1 MSDYFIDRP
10 IFAWVIAIV
19 LMIVGAI
26 SITRLP
32 IEQYPEV
39 APPAV
44 EINTI
49 NPGASAQTVDKTVTQ
64 IIEQSMTGIDNLLYM
79 SSTSDSSGRGLVK
92 LTFFPG
98 TDPDIAQVQV
108 QNKLQAAMQRLP
120 QAVRDQGVTVNK
132 AATGVMMVV
141 ALSSPDGRYDRYDL
155 GDYMAANIVEPVG
168 RITGVGEASLFGAQY
183 AMRIW
188 LDADKLN
195 SYQITP
201 AEVNAAI
208 RSENAQIPAGE
219 LGAGP
224 AVPGQEL
231 NATIIAQTLLETPE
245 EFGDILLKVE
255 SDGSH
260 VYLRDVARIEI
271 GGEDYQFL
279 NHFHG
284 RPAAGM
290 AVRQA
295 SGANALETSNAV
307 KEKLA
312 ELARYLPEGMEL
324 ELAYD
329 TTPFV
334 EVSILEVIKTLF
346 EAIALVFIVMF
357 LFLQN
362 LRATLIPTIAIPV
375 ILLGTFGVLQALGFS
390 INTLSMFGMVL
401 AIGLLVD
408 DAIVVVENTER
419 LMDEEHLSARD
430 ATRKSMRQITGALI
444 GIGVVLSAVFIPM
457 AFFPG
462 SSGAIY
468 RQFSVT
474 IATAMILSVLVALIL
489 TPALCASMLG
499 SLNPEKLHK
508 KSGFFGWFNRGFDS
522 AAGWYQARV
531 GKMLQKILRYF
542 ALYAAI
548 IIAIAWLF
556 ERMPTS
562 FIPSEDPGLMFAL
575 VQTPVGATMERSREV
590 MEQVEEYF
598 REEQADTVATVYCVV
613 GSNFMGRGQNA
624 GQCYIKM
631 HDWSDR
637 PLDSQHVTAVSRQS
651 TIDLARIKDALI
663 FVIYPPP
670 IRGLGNAAGVALML
684 KDIGGQGHAA
694 LLAARNQ
701 VLAAAAKDPR
711 LIKAR
716 PNGQEDRP
724 QFKVE
729 IDRHKARALGLSLDE
744 INSTLT
750 TAWASTYVN
759 DFIHNDRVKK
769 VYVQGEKDFRM
780 LPQDIDHWYVRN
792 RDGDMVPFSAFAHGY
807 WVKGSPRLERY
818 NATPSMEIV
827 AEAAPGHSS
836 GDAIAAFEEIM
847 ADLPPGFGY
856 EWTGASLQETTS
868 GALAPL
874 LYTISLLFVF
884 LCLAALYE
892 SWSIPFV
899 VMLVVPLGVI
909 GALLAAYGR
918 GLAND
923 IYFQVAV
930 LTTIG
935 VATKNAILI
944 VEFAKD
950 LQNQGRDLIDATL
963 EAVRLRLRPIL
974 MTSFAFMIG
983 VLPLALATGAGSQGQ
998 NAIGTG
1004 VLGGMFTSTLLAI
1017 FMVPLF
1023 FVVVRRRFPGRR
1035 PGTTSEVPPSASRES
1050 AAPPSG

>member
-19 LMIVGAI
+19 VMIVGVVAI
-26 SITRLP
+26 TQLP
-32 IEQYPEV
+32 VEQYPEV
-39 APPAV
+39 APPGV
-44 EINTI
+44 EIHTM
-49 NPGASAQTVDKTVTQ
+49 NPGASADTVESTVTQ

-79 SSTSDSSGRGLVK
+79 SSTSDSSGRGTVK
-92 LTFFPG
+92 LSFLPG

-108 QNKLQAAMQRLP
+108 QNKLQAATQRLP
-120 QAVRDQGVTVNK
+120 QAVRDQGIKVNK

-155 GDYMAANIVEPVG
+155 GDYMAANVVEEVG
-168 RITGVGEASLFGAQY
+168 RISGVGEASLFGAQY

-195 SYQITP
+195 SYQITT

-208 RSENAQIPAGE
+208 RSENSQIPAGE
-219 LGAGP
+219 LGGGP
-224 AVPGQEL
+224 AVAGQEL

-245 EFGDILLKVE
+245 EFGAILLKVNT
-255 SDGSH
+255 DGSLVH
-260 VYLRDVARIEI
+260 LRDVARIEV

-295 SGANALETSNAV
+295 SGANALETANAV
-307 KEKLA
+307 KNKLA
-312 ELARYLPEGMEL
+312 ELSQFLPEGMLL

-334 EVSILEVIKTLF
+334 EVSILEVVKTLF
-346 EAIALVFIVMF
+346 EAIALVFLVMY

-375 ILLGTFGVLQALGFS
+375 ILLGTFGVLAAFGYS
-390 INTLSMFGMVL
+390 INTLSMFAMVL

-419 LMDEEHLSARD
+419 LMEEEHLSARE
-430 ATRKSMRQITGALI
+430 ATRRSMRQITAALI
-444 GIGVVLSAVFIPM
+444 GIGVVLSAVFVPM

-489 TPALCASMLG
+489 TPALCASMLR
-499 SLNPEKLHK
+499 SVDPEKLHAK
-508 KSGFFGWFNRGFDS
+508 RGFFGWFNRGFE
-522 AAGWYQARV
+522 ATTLWYQASV
-531 GKMLQKILRYF
+531 GKMLRKLLRYF
-542 ALYAAI
+542 VLYAAI
-548 IIAIAWLF
+548 IAAVAWLF
-556 ERMPTS
+556 DRMPTS
-562 FIPSEDPGLMFAL
+562 FIPAEDPALMFAL
-575 VQTPVGATMERSREV
+575 VQTPVGATMERTRDV
-590 MEQVEEYF
+590 MEQVEAYF
-598 REEQADTVATVYCVV
+598 REHQADTVATVYCVV
-613 GSNFMGRGQNA
+613 GDNFMGRGQNA

-631 HDWSDR
+631 HDWSER

-651 TIDLARIKDALI
+651 TIDLAAVKDASI

-670 IRGLGNAAGVALML
+670 IRGLGSAAGVTLML
-684 KDIGGQGHAA
+684 KDLQGQGHAA

-701 VLAAAAKDPR
+701 VLGAASKDPR
-711 LIKAR
+711 LIKVR

-724 QFKVE
+724 QFKVK

-744 INSTLT
+744 INSTLS

-759 DFIHNDRVKK
+759 DFLHNARVKK
-769 VYVQGEKDFRM
+769 VYVQGDMEFRM

-792 RDGDMVPFSAFAHGY
+792 RNGDMVPFSAFATGH
-807 WVKGSPRLERY
+807 WIKGSPRLERY
-818 NATPSMEIV
+818 NAVPSMEIV
-827 AEAAPGHSS
+827 GEAAPGYSS
-836 GDAIAAFEEIM
+836 GDAIKAFEEIL
-847 ADLPPGFGY
+847 DKLPPGFGF
-856 EWTGASLQETTS
+856 EWTGASLQETSS
-868 GALAPL
+868 GAQAPI
-874 LYTISLLFVF
+874 LYAVSLLFVF

-944 VEFAKD
+944 VQFARE
-950 LQNQGRDLIDATL
+950 LQAQGMELVAATL
-963 EAVRLRLRPIL
+963 QAVKLRLRPIL

-983 VLPLALATGAGSQGQ
+983 VMPLALATGAGSQGQ

-1023 FVVVRRRFPGRR
+1023 YVVVRRWFPENKSG
-1035 PGTTSEVPPSASRES
+1035 SA
-1050 AAPPSG
+1050 

>member
-10 IFAWVIAIV
+10 IFALVIAFIV
-19 LMIVGAI
+19 MIIGAV
-26 SITRLP
+26 SITQLP

-39 APPAV
+39 APPGV
-44 EINTI
+44 TINAM
-49 NPGASAQTVDKTVTQ
+49 NPGASAQTVQDTVIQ
-64 IIEQSMTGIDNLLYM
+64 VIEQAMTGIDNMLYM
-79 SSTSDSSGRGLVK
+79 SSTSDSSGRGEIRVSFL
-92 LTFFPG
+92 PG
-98 TDPDIAQVQV
+98 TDPNIAQMQV
-108 QNKLQAAMQRLP
+108 QNKLQAAMTKLP

-141 ALSSPDGRYDRYDL
+141 AISSTDGRYDTYDV
-155 GDYMAANIVEPVG
+155 GDYMATHIIEPIS
-168 RITGVGEASLFGAQY
+168 RINGVGEASLFGAQY
-183 AMRIW
+183 AMRVW

-201 AEVNAAI
+201 GEVNAAI

-224 AVPGQEL
+224 APQGQQL
-231 NATIIAQTLLETPE
+231 NATILAQTLLKTPE
-245 EFGDILLKVE
+245 EFGEILLRVKP
-255 SDGSH
+255 DGSP
-260 VYLRDVARIEI
+260 VYLRDVARIEV
-271 GGEDYQFL
+271 GGADYQFL
-279 NHFHG
+279 GHFQG
-284 RPAAGM
+284 RAAAGM

-295 SGANALETSNAV
+295 SGANAIETSAAV
-307 KEKLA
+307 KAKLD
-312 ELARYLPEGMEL
+312 ELSQFLPEGMLL

-334 EVSILEVIKTLF
+334 EVSIVEVVKTLF
-346 EAIALVFIVMF
+346 EAVVLVFFVMY

-375 ILLGTFGVLQALGFS
+375 VLLGTFGVLQAFGYS

-419 LMDEEHLSARD
+419 LISENGLSARE
-430 ATRKSMRQITGALI
+430 ATRQSMRQITGALI
-444 GIGVVLSAVFIPM
+444 GIGVVLSAVFVPM

-499 SLNPEKLHK
+499 AVDPDKMHSTK
-508 KSGFFGWFNRGFDS
+508 GFFGWFNRGFDKAS
-522 AAGWYQARV
+522 LWYQASV
-531 GKMLQKILRYF
+531 SKMIKKLVRYF
-542 ALYAAI
+542 ILYGVI
-548 IIAIAWLF
+548 IVAVAWLF

-562 FIPSEDPGLMFAL
+562 FIPEEDPALMFAL
-575 VQTPVGATMERSREV
+575 VQTPVGATMERTREV

-631 HDWSDR
+631 HDWSER
-637 PLDSQHVTAVSRQS
+637 PLDSQHVKVVSRES
-651 TIDLARIKDALI
+651 TMDLAKIKDARI

-670 IRGLGNAAGVALML
+670 IRGLGNAAGVAFML
-684 KDIGGQGHAA
+684 KDVSGQGHAA
-694 LLAARNQ
+694 LMAARNQ
-701 VLAAAAKDPR
+701 ILFDAMQDPR
-711 LIKAR
+711 LTKVR

-724 QFKVE
+724 QYKVE
-729 IDRHKARALGLSLDE
+729 IDRHKARALGLSLDD
-744 INSTLT
+744 INDTLS

-759 DFIHNDRVKK
+759 DFIHNARVKQ
-769 VYVQGEKDFRM
+769 VYVQGEKQFRM

-792 RDGDMVPFSAFAHGY
+792 NDGDMVPFSAFASGH
-807 WVKGSPRLERY
+807 WTKGSPRLERY
-818 NATPSMEIV
+818 NAVPSMEII
-827 AEAAPGHSS
+827 AEAAPGYSS
-836 GDAIAAFEEIM
+836 GDAIAALEEI
-847 ADLPPGFGY
+847 AENLPPGFAY
-856 EWTGASLQETTS
+856 EWTGASLQETSS
-868 GALAPL
+868 GSQAPL
-874 LYTISLLFVF
+874 LYAISMLFVF

-892 SWSIPFV
+892 SWSIPFA
-899 VMLVVPLGVI
+899 VMLVVPLGVV
-909 GALLAAYGR
+909 GALLAAYSR

-923 IYFQVAV
+923 IFFQVAV

-944 VEFAKD
+944 VEFARE
-950 LQNQGRDLIDATL
+950 LQSEGMELIEATL
-963 EAVRLRLRPIL
+963 MAVRLRLRPIL

-983 VLPLALATGAGSQGQ
+983 VLPLALASGAGSSGQ

-1004 VLGGMFTSTLLAI
+1004 VLGGMVTSTLLAI
-1017 FMVPLF
+1017 FLVPLF
-1023 FVVVRRRFPGRR
+1023 FVVVRRWFPGKTLVRLADH
-1035 PGTTSEVPPSASRES
+1035 PEISDK
-1050 AAPPSG
+1050 

>member
-1 MSDYFIDRP
+1 MRASMSDYFIDRP
-10 IFAWVIAIV
+10 IFAWVLAIV
-19 LMIVGAI
+19 VMIVGLV
-26 SITRLP
+26 SITQLP

-39 APPAV
+39 APPGV
-44 EINTI
+44 EIHTI
-49 NPGASAQTVDKTVTQ
+49 NPGSSAETVENTVTQ
-64 IIEQSMTGIDNLLYM
+64 IIEQSMTGIDDVLYM
-79 SSTSDSSGRGLVK
+79 SSTSDSSGRGRVK
-92 LTFFPG
+92 LSFLPG
-98 TDPDIAQVQV
+98 TDPNIAQVQV

-120 QAVRDQGVTVNK
+120 QAVRDQGIKVNK

-155 GDYMAANIVEPVG
+155 GDYMAANVVEQVG
-168 RITGVGEASLFGAQY
+168 RISGVGEASLFGAQY

-208 RSENAQIPAGE
+208 SSENSQIPAGE

-224 AVPGQEL
+224 AVAGQEL
-231 NATIIAQTLLETPE
+231 NATIIAQTMLETPE
-245 EFGDILLKVE
+245 EFGEILLKVNP
-255 SDGSH
+255 DGSLVH
-260 VYLRDVARIEI
+260 LRDVARIEI

-279 NHFHG
+279 NHFNG

-295 SGANALETSNAV
+295 SGANALETANAV
-307 KEKLA
+307 KAKLA
-312 ELARYLPEGMEL
+312 ELSQYLPEGMVL

-334 EVSILEVIKTLF
+334 EVSILEVVKTLF
-346 EAIALVFIVMF
+346 EAIALVFLVMY

-362 LRATLIPTIAIPV
+362 LRATLIPTLAIPV
-375 ILLGTFGVLQALGFS
+375 ILLGTFGVLAAFGYS
-390 INTLSMFGMVL
+390 INTLSMFAMVL

-419 LMDEEHLSARD
+419 LMEEEHLSARE
-430 ATRKSMRQITGALI
+430 ATRRSMRQITSALI
-444 GIGVVLSAVFIPM
+444 GIGVVLSAVFVPM

-474 IATAMILSVLVALIL
+474 IATAMILSVLVALVF
-489 TPALCASMLG
+489 TPALCASMLR
-499 SLNPEKLHK
+499 SVDPDKLHSK
-508 KSGFFGWFNRGFDS
+508 RGFFGMFNQGFE
-522 AAGWYQARV
+522 AVALWYQARV
-531 GKMLQKILRYF
+531 GKMLQKLLRYF
-542 ALYAAI
+542 VLYAAVI
-548 IIAIAWLF
+548 VAVAWLF
-556 ERMPTS
+556 DRMPTS
-562 FIPSEDPGLMFAL
+562 FIPAEDPALMFAL
-575 VQTPVGATMERSREV
+575 VQTPVGATMERTRDV
-590 MEQVEEYF
+590 MEQVETYF
-598 REEQADTVATVYCVV
+598 RDHQADTVATVYCVV
-613 GSNFMGRGQNA
+613 GDNFMGRGQNA

-651 TIDLARIKDALI
+651 TIDLAAIKDARI

-670 IRGLGNAAGVALML
+670 IRGLGNAAGVTLML
-684 KDIGGQGHAA
+684 KDVGGQGHAA

-701 VLAAAAKDPR
+701 VLGAASKDPR
-711 LIKAR
+711 LIKVR

-744 INSTLT
+744 INTTLS

-759 DFIHNDRVKK
+759 DFIHNARVKK
-769 VYVQGEKDFRM
+769 VYVQGEKQFRM

-792 RDGDMVPFSAFAHGY
+792 RDGAMVPFSAFASGR
-807 WVKGSPRLERY
+807 WIKGSPRLERY
-818 NATPSMEIV
+818 NAVPSMEIV
-827 AEAAPGHSS
+827 GEAAPGYSS
-836 GDAIAAFEEIM
+836 GDAIQAFEEIM
-847 ADLPPGFGY
+847 ENLPPGFSY
-856 EWTGASLQETTS
+856 EWTGASLQETSS
-868 GALAPL
+868 GALAPV
-874 LYTISLLFVF
+874 LYAVSLLFVF

-899 VMLVVPLGVI
+899 VMLVVPLGVV

-923 IYFQVAV
+923 IYFQIAV

-944 VEFAKD
+944 VQFARE
-950 LQNQGRDLIDATL
+950 LQSQGMELVEATL
-963 EAVRLRLRPIL
+963 QAVKLRLRPIL

-983 VLPLALATGAGSQGQ
+983 VMPLALASGAGSQGQ

-1004 VLGGMFTSTLLAI
+1004 VVGGMFTSTLLAI

-1023 FVVVRRRFPGRR
+1023 YVVVRRWFPGKST
-1035 PGTTSEVPPSASRES
+1035 PV
-1050 AAPPSG
+1050 

>member
-10 IFAWVIAIV
+10 IFAWVLAIV
-19 LMIVGAI
+19 VMIVGLV
-26 SITRLP
+26 SITQLP

-39 APPAV
+39 APPGV
-44 EINTI
+44 EIHTI
-49 NPGASAQTVDKTVTQ
+49 NPGSSAETVENTVTQ
-64 IIEQSMTGIDNLLYM
+64 IIEQSMTGIDDVLYM
-79 SSTSDSSGRGLVK
+79 SSTSDSSGRGRVK
-92 LTFFPG
+92 LSFLPG
-98 TDPDIAQVQV
+98 TDPNIAQVQV

-120 QAVRDQGVTVNK
+120 QAVRDQGIKVNK

-155 GDYMAANIVEPVG
+155 GDYMAANVVEQVG
-168 RITGVGEASLFGAQY
+168 RISGVGEASLFGAQY

-208 RSENAQIPAGE
+208 SSENSQIPAGE

-224 AVPGQEL
+224 AVAGQEL
-231 NATIIAQTLLETPE
+231 NATIIAQTMLETPE
-245 EFGDILLKVE
+245 EFGEILLKVNP
-255 SDGSH
+255 DGSLVH
-260 VYLRDVARIEI
+260 LRDVARIEI

-279 NHFHG
+279 NHFNG

-295 SGANALETSNAV
+295 SGANALETANAV
-307 KEKLA
+307 KAKLA
-312 ELARYLPEGMEL
+312 ELSQYLPEGMVL

-334 EVSILEVIKTLF
+334 EVSILEVVKTLF
-346 EAIALVFIVMF
+346 EAIALVFLVMY

-362 LRATLIPTIAIPV
+362 LRATLIPTLAIPV
-375 ILLGTFGVLQALGFS
+375 ILLGTFGVLAAFGYS
-390 INTLSMFGMVL
+390 INTLSMFAMVL

-419 LMDEEHLSARD
+419 LMEEEHLSARE
-430 ATRKSMRQITGALI
+430 ATRRSMRQITSALI
-444 GIGVVLSAVFIPM
+444 GIGVVLSAVFVPM

-474 IATAMILSVLVALIL
+474 IATAMILSVLVALVF
-489 TPALCASMLG
+489 TPALCASMLR
-499 SLNPEKLHK
+499 SVDPDKLHSK
-508 KSGFFGWFNRGFDS
+508 RGFFGMFNQGFE
-522 AAGWYQARV
+522 AVALWYQARV
-531 GKMLQKILRYF
+531 GKMLQKLLRYF
-542 ALYAAI
+542 VLYAAVI
-548 IIAIAWLF
+548 VAVAWLF
-556 ERMPTS
+556 DRMPTS
-562 FIPSEDPGLMFAL
+562 FIPAEDPALMFAL
-575 VQTPVGATMERSREV
+575 VQTPVGATMERTRDV
-590 MEQVEEYF
+590 MEQVETYF
-598 REEQADTVATVYCVV
+598 RDHQADTVATVYCVV
-613 GSNFMGRGQNA
+613 GDNFMGRGQNA

-651 TIDLARIKDALI
+651 TIDLAAIKDARI

-670 IRGLGNAAGVALML
+670 IRGLGNAAGVTLML
-684 KDIGGQGHAA
+684 KDVGGQGHAA

-701 VLAAAAKDPR
+701 VLGAASKDPR
-711 LIKAR
+711 LIKVR

-744 INSTLT
+744 INTTLS

-759 DFIHNDRVKK
+759 DFIHNARVKK
-769 VYVQGEKDFRM
+769 VYVQGEKQFRM

-792 RDGDMVPFSAFAHGY
+792 RDGAMVPFSAFASGR
-807 WVKGSPRLERY
+807 WIKGSPRLERY
-818 NATPSMEIV
+818 NAVPSMEIV
-827 AEAAPGHSS
+827 GEAAPGYSS
-836 GDAIAAFEEIM
+836 GDAIQAFEEIM
-847 ADLPPGFGY
+847 ENLPPGFSY
-856 EWTGASLQETTS
+856 EWTGASLQETSS
-868 GALAPL
+868 GALAPV
-874 LYTISLLFVF
+874 LYAVSLLFVF

-899 VMLVVPLGVI
+899 VMLVVPLGVV

-923 IYFQVAV
+923 IYFQIAV

-944 VEFAKD
+944 VQFARE
-950 LQNQGRDLIDATL
+950 LQSQGMELVEATL
-963 EAVRLRLRPIL
+963 QAVKLRLRPIL

-983 VLPLALATGAGSQGQ
+983 VMPLALASGAGSQGQ

-1004 VLGGMFTSTLLAI
+1004 VVGGMFTSTLLAI

-1023 FVVVRRRFPGRR
+1023 YVVVRRWFPGKST
-1035 PGTTSEVPPSASRES
+1035 PV
-1050 AAPPSG
+1050 

>member
-1 MSDYFIDRP
+1 MMRASMSDYFIDRP
-10 IFAWVIAIV
+10 IFAWVIAIAV
-19 LMIVGAI
+19 MIVGLV

-39 APPAV
+39 APPGV
-44 EINTI
+44 EIDTI
-49 NPGASAQTVDKTVTQ
+49 SPGASADTVESTVTQ

-79 SSTSDSSGRGLVK
+79 SSTSDSSGRGRVK
-92 LTFFPG
+92 LSFLPG
-98 TDPDIAQVQV
+98 TDPNIAQVQV

-120 QAVRDQGVTVNK
+120 QTVRDQGIKVNK

-168 RITGVGEASLFGAQY
+168 RISGVGEATLFGAQY

-208 RSENAQIPAGE
+208 RSENSQIPAGE

-224 AVPGQEL
+224 AVAGQEL
-231 NATIIAQTLLETPE
+231 NATIIAQTMLETPE
-245 EFGDILLKVE
+245 EFGEILLKVNP
-255 SDGSH
+255 DGSLVH
-260 VYLRDVARIEI
+260 LRDVARVEV

-295 SGANALETSNAV
+295 SGANALETAEAV
-307 KEKLA
+307 KNKLA
-312 ELARYLPEGMEL
+312 ELRDYLPEGMVL

-334 EVSILEVIKTLF
+334 EVSILEVVKTLF
-346 EAIALVFIVMF
+346 EAIALVFLVMY

-362 LRATLIPTIAIPV
+362 LRATLIPTFAIPV
-375 ILLGTFGVLQALGFS
+375 ILLGTFGVLAAFGYS
-390 INTLSMFGMVL
+390 INTLSMFAMVL

-419 LMDEEHLSARD
+419 LMVEEHLSARE
-430 ATRKSMRQITGALI
+430 ATRRSMHQITSALI
-444 GIGVVLSAVFIPM
+444 GIGVVLSAVFVPM

-474 IATAMILSVLVALIL
+474 IASAMILSVLVALVF
-489 TPALCASMLG
+489 TPALCASMLR
-499 SLNPEKLHK
+499 SVEPDKLHSK
-508 KSGFFGWFNRGFDS
+508 RGFFGWFNKGFE
-522 AAGWYQARV
+522 AATLWYQARV
-531 GKMLQKILRYF
+531 GKMLQKMLRYF
-542 ALYAAI
+542 VLYAAI
-548 IIAIAWLF
+548 IVAVAWLF
-556 ERMPTS
+556 DRMPTS
-562 FIPSEDPGLMFAL
+562 FIPAEDPALMFAL
-575 VQTPVGATMERSREV
+575 VQTPVGATMERTRGV
-590 MEQVEEYF
+590 MEQVEAYF
-598 REEQADTVATVYCVV
+598 REHQADTVATVYCVV
-613 GSNFMGRGQNA
+613 GDNFMGRGQNA

-651 TIDLARIKDALI
+651 TIELAAIKDARI

-670 IRGLGNAAGVALML
+670 IRGLGNAAGVTLML
-684 KDIGGQGHAA
+684 KDVSGQGHGA

-701 VLAAAAKDPR
+701 VLGAANQDPR
-711 LIKAR
+711 LIKVR

-744 INSTLT
+744 INTTLS

-759 DFIHNDRVKK
+759 DFIHNARVKK
-769 VYVQGEKDFRM
+769 VYVQGEKQFRM

-792 RDGDMVPFSAFAHGY
+792 RNGDMVPFSAFATGR
-807 WVKGSPRLERY
+807 WIKGSPRLERY
-818 NATPSMEIV
+818 NAMPSMEIV
-827 AEAAPGHSS
+827 GEAAPGYSS
-836 GDAIAAFEEIM
+836 GDAIEAFEEIM
-847 ADLPPGFGY
+847 EKLPPGFSF
-856 EWTGASLQETTS
+856 EWTGASLQETSS
-868 GALAPL
+868 GALAPV
-874 LYTISLLFVF
+874 LYAVSLLFVF

-909 GALLAAYGR
+909 GALVAAYSR

-923 IYFQVAV
+923 IYFQIAV

-944 VEFAKD
+944 VQFARE
-950 LQNQGRDLIDATL
+950 LQGQGMELIEATL
-963 EAVRLRLRPIL
+963 QAVKLRLRPIL

-1004 VLGGMFTSTLLAI
+1004 VVGGMFTSTLLAI

-1023 FVVVRRRFPGRR
+1023 YVVVRRWFPDK
-1035 PGTTSEVPPSASRES
+1035 PSS
-1050 AAPPSG
+1050 A